1 MILGPSCFFSTL
13 VTGLL
18 LYRYVAKKINKILP
32 TVPALIGVPNIT
44 LANIAVNTIS
54 SAEAKFFSIELRQR
68 RKKLTTMPIHVELNM
83 MKRTLACRTGPRFS
97 EVRKVVSCPF
107 QKSRRRL
114 QQILEGYKG
123 VKGSV
128 KVQTFRTLENQLSS
142 RTTILL
148 FICGC
153 TVFVCL

>member
-1 MILGPSCFFSTL
+1 
-13 VTGLL
+13 
-18 LYRYVAKKINKILP
+18 
-32 TVPALIGVPNIT
+32 
-44 LANIAVNTIS
+44 
-54 SAEAKFFSIELRQR
+54 
-68 RKKLTTMPIHVELNM
+68 MPIHVELNM

-128 KVQTFRTLENQLSS
+128 KVQTFRTLEN
-142 RTTILL
+142 
-148 FICGC
+148 
-153 TVFVCL
+153 